1 MDFKDLCQFF
11 EQIKETKTANDKKK
25 LIRERFKQIR
35 NENGSNSSFDFFQI
49 LRLFLPSFDRER
61 TSFNMKEAKMSR
73 ILTKLLDLSPG
84 HDRNVLSKSHL
95 MAGQASD
102 FGDVVYSVIRKYL
115 RSYNEK
121 VTIDD
126 VNKFL
131 DDITKRKTEH
141 EAEQAMMQMFQ
152 KIPAENIRW
161 VIRIILK
168 DLRLGISPNSILN
181 CYHTD
186 GAAYYAT
193 NNSLKKVCDILADE
207 NVKLHELEIEIFE
220 PFRPMLSKRIDGS
233 NFKKEFVENKLF
245 FVEEKFDGER
255 FQLHLKD
262 GNFMYFSRNGFNY
275 TDNLG
280 KNYNTGTF
288 TPKLRGLLEPTV
300 NKLIL
305 DGELMLWDSEYKNF
319 GCKGMALDVKKLNVT
334 GRYQPCFCVFDIIM
348 LNDRILTNQ
357 PLKERKQILKTVFQ
371 DVKDGVILRSKVK
384 AVSSRQEILDELNA
398 IGKREDE
405 GIVVKDPDSIYKY
418 SDRNSGWY
426 KMKLEYFQAVIKL
439 AKGRIELEEILKT
452 SSRKVAKPKLV
463 MPTIFDVRQVC
474 DILEGFTVYLLNG
487 TEEMSKE
494 QAESFVQKVGGNTS
508 FRLVDTVD
516 IVLVGIKTEKV
527 GKIIARRANYDIVDL
542 KWLQRVLEHGDLVP
556 YRQGEVYYIAP
567 NYKNILA
574 DGLDMYGD
582 SYTEGTTVEGL
593 KRTFEIIEHMG
604 DFCNVNDT
612 IRYTG
617 SLNCID
623 YNAYFDKYE
632 IPNDKNSKLIYDSL
646 IDEIEFRFYNG
657 YVCDTICE
665 EVNLL
670 VYSGE
675 EGRRKFL
682 EEYLNNINR
691 TDIEL
696 RCNSFLYK

>member
-1 MDFKDLCQFF
+1 
-11 EQIKETKTANDKKK
+11 
-25 LIRERFKQIR
+25 
-35 NENGSNSSFDFFQI
+35 
-49 LRLFLPSFDRER
+49 
-61 TSFNMKEAKMSR
+61 
-73 ILTKLLDLSPG
+73 
-84 HDRNVLSKSHL
+84 
-95 MAGQASD
+95 
-102 FGDVVYSVIRKYL
+102 
-115 RSYNEK
+115 
-121 VTIDD
+121 
-126 VNKFL
+126 
-131 DDITKRKTEH
+131 
-141 EAEQAMMQMFQ
+141 
-152 KIPAENIRW
+152 
-161 VIRIILK
+161 
-168 DLRLGISPNSILN
+168 
-181 CYHTD
+181 
-186 GAAYYAT
+186 
-193 NNSLKKVCDILADE
+193 
-207 NVKLHELEIEIFE
+207 
-220 PFRPMLSKRIDGS
+220 
-233 NFKKEFVENKLF
+233 
-245 FVEEKFDGER
+245 
-255 FQLHLKD
+255 
-262 GNFMYFSRNGFNY
+262 
-275 TDNLG
+275 
-280 KNYNTGTF
+280 
-288 TPKLRGLLEPTV
+288 
-300 NKLIL
+300 
-305 DGELMLWDSEYKNF
+305 
-319 GCKGMALDVKKLNVT
+319 
-334 GRYQPCFCVFDIIM
+334 
-348 LNDRILTNQ
+348 
-357 PLKERKQILKTVFQ
+357 
-371 DVKDGVILRSKVK
+371 
-384 AVSSRQEILDELNA
+384 
-398 IGKREDE
+398 
-405 GIVVKDPDSIYKY
+405 
-418 SDRNSGWY
+418 
-426 KMKLEYFQAVIKL
+426 MKLEYFQAVIKL